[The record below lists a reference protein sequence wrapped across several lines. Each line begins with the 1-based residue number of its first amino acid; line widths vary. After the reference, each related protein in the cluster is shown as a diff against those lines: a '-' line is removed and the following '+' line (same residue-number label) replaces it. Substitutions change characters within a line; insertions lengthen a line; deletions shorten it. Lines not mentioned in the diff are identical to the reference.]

1 MVLKFLGKGKKS
13 EYFLEAPPS
22 TNGAEP
28 PKAPEAKAVD
38 APAPLE
44 AVSEA
49 VASAKEMVSNG
60 AVEVAEATKT
70 KAKKFK
76 KSKSA
81 ETKESTPAASSAA
94 VAQPA
99 VAAPQPE
106 PVNFAT
112 DHLMPANM
120 PRRRPGPSM
129 DMFRNMAKDV
139 TPRK

>member
-1 MVLKFLGKGKKS
+1 MVLKFLGKGKRS

-28 PKAPEAKAVD
+28 PKTSEAKAAD

-44 AVSEA
+44 AVGEA
-49 VASAKEMVSNG
+49 VASAKELVSNG
-60 AVEVAEATKT
+60 AAEVAEATKT

-81 ETKESTPAASSAA
+81 ETKESASAA
-94 VAQPA
+94 PSATVTAPIA
-99 VAAPQPE
+99 PAPQPE

-120 PRRRPGPSM
+120 PRRRPGPSL
-129 DMFRNMAKDV
+129 DTFRSMAKDV